1 MLDEKKF
8 IELYQRHKDSGLS
21 VKDFCSNELIAPST
35 YYYWK
40 KKLKSKKQLPEF
52 IPIVVNSTPQAKEH
66 RLPGQPSPF
75 PSGHQE
81 NSPSFE
87 LEFPN
92 GTIVRIKKG
101 FEISILKE
109 LIHLYD

>member
-8 IELYQRHKDSGLS
+8 IELYQRHKDSGLT
-21 VKDFCSNELIAPST
+21 VRDFCSNELIAPST

-40 KKLKSKKQLPEF
+40 KKLRSNKRLPDF
-52 IPIVVNSTPQAKEH
+52 IPILVNSTPAKQR
-66 RLPGQPSPF
+66 RLPGQPFSVSP
-75 PSGHQE
+75 GQQE
-81 NSPSFE
+81 NNPDFE

-92 GTIVRIKKG
+92 GTVVRMKRG
-101 FEISILKE
+101 FDFSILRE